1 MKKKNN
7 KVYKNAITVY
17 LTDETTILLN
27 NVFAAIKNVGV
38 KDKRFRIRK
47 NYLVSYMLEFG
58 PGLNIIEG
66 LLRTNKFDIAAE
78 LLGLDKKE

>member
-27 NVFAAIKNVGV
+27 NVFAAIKNVSV